1 MEHNHPPL
9 NDNPESPRFAMG
21 IHMGSSNIAGGLILV
36 GIGVLFLLGNLHI
49 IRGGDWVSY
58 WPVILIV
65 IGLVQLVD
73 STSATGRMGGGVVF
87 PVGALFLADNLGY
100 LHFPIWQLWPVVL
113 IGVGIMMLWN
123 RAGFVGV
130 PRAARKQY
138 ERWNLGYIHPDN
150 LTSSGLVHEFTI
162 FGGSKR
168 VVTTQDFRGGKIA
181 TIFGGCS
188 LDLTGAAIAGDTAV
202 LYVSALYGGS
212 TIKIPP
218 TWNVEVH
225 GAGIFGGFGDQTIH
239 PPALPGTKQLIVKG
253 AAIFGGV
260 AIKN

>member
-1 MEHNHPPL
+1 MFIPHTYPTALLLMLLSMVCWGSWANTQKA
-9 NDNPESPRFAMG
+9 DARWRFELFYLDY
-21 IHMGSSNIAGGLILV
+21 SLGLLACALIV
-36 GIGVLFLLGNLHI
+36 GLTAGNLHAPASDSFFANL
-49 IRGGDWVSY
+49 RTAGARS
-58 WPVILIV
+58 
-65 IGLVQLVD
+65 LVEAL
-73 STSATGRMGGGVVF
+73 GGGVVF
-87 PVGALFLADNLGY
+87 TVGALFLADNLGY

-225 GAGIFGGFGDQTIH
+225 GAGIFGG
-239 PPALPGTKQLIVKG
+239 
-253 AAIFGGV
+253 V